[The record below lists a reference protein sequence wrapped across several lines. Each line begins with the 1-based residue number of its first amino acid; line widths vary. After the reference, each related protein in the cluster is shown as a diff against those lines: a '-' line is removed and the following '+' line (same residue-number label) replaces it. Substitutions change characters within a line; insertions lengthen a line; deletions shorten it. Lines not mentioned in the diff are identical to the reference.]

1 MDRICFVLYIA
12 AILITV
18 CTEYFNML
26 RNMKEGNELHPKKKR
41 RALNVALQVII
52 CFTAG
57 SVSDMEAIIGIILLV
72 IGAVLLLVFLKR
84 KNRAINGNDPVMLGF
99 YDIELKSVKR
109 ELIYVTAVITLLIF
123 VFFVIL
129 G

>member
-52 CFTAG
+52 CLTAG

-99 YDIELKSVKR
+99 YDIEIKSVKR
-109 ELIYVTAVITLLIF
+109 ELIYVTADITLLIF

>member
-52 CFTAG
+52 CLTAG

-109 ELIYVTAVITLLIF
+109 ELIYVTAAITLLIF
-123 VFFVIL
+123 VFFVNL

>member
-26 RNMKEGNELHPKKKR
+26 RNLKEGNELHPKKKR

-52 CFTAG
+52 CLTAG

-99 YDIELKSVKR
+99 YDIEIKSVKR
-109 ELIYVTAVITLLIF
+109 ELIYVTADITLLIF

>member
-52 CFTAG
+52 CLTAG
-57 SVSDMEAIIGIILLV
+57 SVSDMEATIGIKLLD
-72 IGAVLLLVFLKR
+72 IGAV
-84 KNRAINGNDPVMLGF
+84 
-99 YDIELKSVKR
+99 
-109 ELIYVTAVITLLIF
+109 
-123 VFFVIL
+123 
-129 G
+129 

>member
-1 MDRICFVLYIA
+1 MERICFVLYIA

-52 CFTAG
+52 CLTAG
-57 SVSDMEAIIGIILLV
+57 SVTNKEAIIGIILLV

-84 KNRAINGNDPVMLGF
+84 KNRVINGNDPVMLGF

-109 ELIYVTAVITLLIF
+109 ELIYVTAAITLLIF

>member
-26 RNMKEGNELHPKKKR
+26 RNMKEENELHPKKKR

-52 CFTAG
+52 CFTTG
-57 SVSDMEAIIGIILLV
+57 SVTNMEAIIGIILLV

-109 ELIYVTAVITLLIF
+109 ELIYVTAAITLLIF

>member
-52 CFTAG
+52 CLTAG
-57 SVSDMEAIIGIILLV
+57 SVTNKEAIIGIILLV

-84 KNRAINGNDPVMLGF
+84 KNRVINGNDPVMLGF

-109 ELIYVTAVITLLIF
+109 ELIYVTAAITLLIF

>member
-1 MDRICFVLYIA
+1 MDRICFVLSIA

-52 CFTAG
+52 CLTAG

-109 ELIYVTAVITLLIF
+109 ELIYVTAAITLLIF

>member
-1 MDRICFVLYIA
+1 
-12 AILITV
+12 
-18 CTEYFNML
+18 
-26 RNMKEGNELHPKKKR
+26 
-41 RALNVALQVII
+41 
-52 CFTAG
+52 
-57 SVSDMEAIIGIILLV
+57 MEAIIGIILLV

-84 KNRAINGNDPVMLGF
+84 KNRVINGNDPVMLGF

-109 ELIYVTAVITLLIF
+109 ELIYVTAAITLLIF

>member
-41 RALNVALQVII
+41 QALNVALQVII
-52 CFTAG
+52 CLTAG

-109 ELIYVTAVITLLIF
+109 ELIYVTAAITLLIF

>member
-52 CFTAG
+52 CLTAG
-57 SVSDMEAIIGIILLV
+57 SVSDMEAIIGIIMLV

-109 ELIYVTAVITLLIF
+109 ELIYVTAAITLLIF
-123 VFFVIL
+123 VFFVNL

>member
-52 CFTAG
+52 CLTAG

-84 KNRAINGNDPVMLGF
+84 KNRTINGNDPVMLGF

-109 ELIYVTAVITLLIF
+109 ELIYVTAAITLLIF

>member
-26 RNMKEGNELHPKKKR
+26 RNMKEGNEKQKKKKR

-52 CFTAG
+52 CLTAG

-109 ELIYVTAVITLLIF
+109 ELIYVTAAITLLIF

>member
-12 AILITV
+12 AILITA

-52 CFTAG
+52 CLTAG

-84 KNRAINGNDPVMLGF
+84 KNRAVNGNDPVMLGF

-109 ELIYVTAVITLLIF
+109 ELIYVTAAITLLIF